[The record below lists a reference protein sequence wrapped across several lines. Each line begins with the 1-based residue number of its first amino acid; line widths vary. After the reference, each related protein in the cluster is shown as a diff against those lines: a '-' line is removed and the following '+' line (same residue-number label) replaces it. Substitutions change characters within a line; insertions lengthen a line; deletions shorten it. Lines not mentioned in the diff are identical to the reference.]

1 MQGVVCCGGGRE
13 FAGQTCAQIYR
24 ADSAKLPGWEGR
36 CPNRRLRSPDSA
48 AKLAHAPGTVGAE
61 KQFQAPPQFVRWGH
75 FAYIYAEKKH
85 LNYPLQFSI
94 DVERAVA
101 LCSAAM
107 RGRGARF
114 MHWARAISEAAGGG
128 VRSDDGSGRNP
139 CRKTGSG
146 VARYLYSNEKTV
158 IIFSRLSRSYCAIF
172 IPHYL
177 EILHPRTPVCRNLR
191 TGVRGCR
198 ISGGWRADSAK
209 LPGWVGGQLR
219 ETARGQAGPRFVRWP

>member
-1 MQGVVCCGGGRE
+1 MRRKKHLNYPHCVYGLLLCLSLIVFFAIVQGVVCCGGGRE

-101 LCSAAM
+101 LCSAGAVPCGVWNNCAGGRASICAM
-107 RGRGARF
+107 GQGCDMGNFPKSRFRGA
-114 MHWARAISEAAGGG
+114 S
-128 VRSDDGSGRNP
+128 
-139 CRKTGSG
+139 
-146 VARYLYSNEKTV
+146 
-158 IIFSRLSRSYCAIF
+158 
-172 IPHYL
+172 
-177 EILHPRTPVCRNLR
+177 
-191 TGVRGCR
+191 
-198 ISGGWRADSAK
+198 
-209 LPGWVGGQLR
+209 
-219 ETARGQAGPRFVRWP
+219 

>member
-1 MQGVVCCGGGRE
+1 MFIVDCFFRDCAGRSVLRGGWE

-114 MHWARAISEAAGGG
+114 MHWARAISELAGG
-128 VRSDDGSGRNP
+128 S
-139 CRKTGSG
+139 K
-146 VARYLYSNEKTV
+146 
-158 IIFSRLSRSYCAIF
+158 AI
-172 IPHYL
+172 
-177 EILHPRTPVCRNLR
+177 VQ
-191 TGVRGCR
+191 
-198 ISGGWRADSAK
+198 
-209 LPGWVGGQLR
+209 PGAQPG
-219 ETARGQAGPRFVRWP
+219 FVRWP